1 MKKIKKY
8 STMKREKIENDI
20 AEILKYNKITFKKAD
35 VVGKSLY
42 IYLETDY
49 FISNARR
56 IIKIIDEYVENS
68 EKVNTRYQLINK

>member
-1 MKKIKKY
+1 MKG
-8 STMKREKIENDI
+8 EKIENDI
-20 AEILKYNKITFKKAD
+20 EEILKYNKITFKKAD

-68 EKVNTRYQLINK
+68 EIVNTRYQLINK

>member
-1 MKKIKKY
+1 MKG
-8 STMKREKIENDI
+8 EKIENDI
-20 AEILKYNKITFKKAD
+20 EEILKYNKITFKKAD
-35 VVGKSLY
+35 VVGKRLY

-68 EKVNTRYQLINK
+68 EIVNTRYQLINK